1 MSSAVTLLGPDG
13 PLAKM
18 MLGYEAR
25 PGQLEMAEAVER
37 ALDEDHTLLCEA
49 GTGTGK
55 TLAYLIPAIL
65 SGKKIIISTATRALQ
80 TQIFE
85 RDLPLIERALGI
97 TVEATVMKGLSNYLC
112 RRRYRDF
119 AMSAESLRPRYATAL
134 NTLGSWIDE
143 TDSGDIA
150 ELAALSEAD
159 PIWRETVSGSDTRV
173 GPDCAYYGDC
183 FVTRMKREAE
193 SARIVIVNHHLFFAD
208 LALRGPHPGHV
219 IPDYDAV
226 IFDEAH
232 RLEDIA
238 TDFFS
243 SRLGTRRLDK
253 LLNDAERAFSFAGGI
268 DSSVGSDSGGQL
280 IGSARTASEAF
291 EKVLFESGG
300 SPAGRVALDDRITLA
315 LTPSWYT
322 LDNALEGVAAYAAVV
337 RGKGSDSADAK
348 ELRALTDAL
357 DVVSRRASTL
367 RDDLRIIVEGAP
379 GRVTWLERTRR
390 DDGKSTFQLSSS
402 PVDISSLLE
411 ERLFDLVPACILTSA
426 TLASGSSKPKKDG
439 KAKSPYRFLRSRLG
453 LTSEHLDVRELI
465 VESPF
470 DFATHAMLYT
480 PDDLPAPNHPDFT
493 ELATERIVDLVR
505 MTDGGCFVL
514 TTSLRSMRAFHQSL
528 KAALPERAVT
538 VQGAA
543 PKNALIGAFRAA
555 EDSVLV
561 ATMSFWEGVDVPG
574 RALRLVVLEKL
585 PFPVPS
591 DPIVQARGKA
601 IEEQGGNAFMEFH
614 VPTAKITLK
623 QGFGR
628 LIRSRT
634 DVGVVA
640 LLDDRVHR
648 RSYGKSILRGLPPAR
663 RTLLLED
670 VDEFWK
676 SHLSTGDEPSSVES

>member
-1 MSSAVTLLGPDG
+1 MPRAVSLLGPDG
-13 PLAKM
+13 PLAKLM
-18 MLGYEAR
+18 AGYEAR

-37 ALDEDHTLLCEA
+37 ALEEDHTLLCEA

-85 RDLPLIERALGI
+85 RDLPLIERAMGI
-97 TVEATVMKGLSNYLC
+97 TVEASVMKGLGNYLC
-112 RRRYRDF
+112 RRRHRDF
-119 AMSAESLRPRYATAL
+119 AMSAEALRPRYATAL

-150 ELAALSEAD
+150 ELAALSEAA

-253 LLNDAERAFSFAGGI
+253 LLNDAERAFAFADGI
-268 DSSVGSDSGGQL
+268 DSSVGSYSGGQL
-280 IGSARTASEAF
+280 IRSARTASEAF
-291 EKVLFESGG
+291 EHVLFESGG
-300 SPAGRVALDDRITLA
+300 AVTGRVAVDEKTTLA
-315 LTPSWYT
+315 LTPSWYA
-322 LDNALEGVAAYAAVV
+322 LDSALEGVAAYAAVV

-379 GRVTWLERTRR
+379 GRVTWLERNRR
-390 DDGKSTFQLSSS
+390 DDGKSSFQLSSS

-426 TLASGSSKPKKDG
+426 TLASGSSKPKDG

-453 LTSEHLDVRELI
+453 LPSEHLDVRELI
-465 VESPF
+465 VERPF
-470 DFATHAMLYT
+470 AFAAHSTSS
-480 PDDLPAPNHPDFT
+480 AP
-493 ELATERIVDLVR
+493 
-505 MTDGGCFVL
+505 
-514 TTSLRSMRAFHQSL
+514 
-528 KAALPERAVT
+528 
-538 VQGAA
+538 
-543 PKNALIGAFRAA
+543 
-555 EDSVLV
+555 
-561 ATMSFWEGVDVPG
+561 
-574 RALRLVVLEKL
+574 RL
-585 PFPVPS
+585 
-591 DPIVQARGKA
+591 
-601 IEEQGGNAFMEFH
+601 
-614 VPTAKITLK
+614 
-623 QGFGR
+623 
-628 LIRSRT
+628 
-634 DVGVVA
+634 
-640 LLDDRVHR
+640 
-648 RSYGKSILRGLPPAR
+648 
-663 RTLLLED
+663 
-670 VDEFWK
+670 
-676 SHLSTGDEPSSVES
+676 